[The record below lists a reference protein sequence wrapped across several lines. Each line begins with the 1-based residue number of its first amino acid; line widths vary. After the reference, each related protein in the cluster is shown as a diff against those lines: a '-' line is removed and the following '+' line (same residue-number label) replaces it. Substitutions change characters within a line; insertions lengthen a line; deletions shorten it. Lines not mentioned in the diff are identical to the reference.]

1 MTAKKKKVLL
11 GMSGGVDSS
20 VSAILLLEAG
30 YEVIG
35 AFMKNWSSCDWRAER
50 RDAMRVA
57 AKLGIEFHTLDF
69 EAQYREKVVKNLFK
83 EYAAGRTPNPDVLCN
98 KYVKFDLFV
107 RAADKLGCEYVVTG
121 HYART
126 IASGSDGAIGGAN
139 F

>member
-1 MTAKKKKVLL
+1 MLAHKKKVLL

-20 VSAILLLEAG
+20 VSGVLLLQAG
-30 YEVIG
+30 YEVVG
-35 AFMKNWSSCDWRAER
+35 AFMKNWSDCQWREDR

-69 EAQYREKVVKNLFK
+69 EAQYREKVVKNLFE

-98 KYVKFDLFV
+98 KHVKFDLFV
-107 RAADKLGCEYVVTG
+107 RTADELGCEFVATG
-121 HYART
+121 HYAKT
-126 IASGSDGAIGGAN
+126 VASGSDGRSWPK